1 MGNAREK
8 EAGTGGEKAPRND
21 DLPQKTT
28 HDL

>member
-8 EAGTGGEKAPRND
+8 EASAGGKKSPRND